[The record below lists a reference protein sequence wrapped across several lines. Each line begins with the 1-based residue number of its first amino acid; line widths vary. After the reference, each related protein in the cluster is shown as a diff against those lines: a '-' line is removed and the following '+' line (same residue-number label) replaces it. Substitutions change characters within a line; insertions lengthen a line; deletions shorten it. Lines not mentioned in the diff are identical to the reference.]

1 MLNLIPAKILSYDA
15 ATRTAQVHIDG
26 LTDGAEDGLTATF
39 AYPVG
44 HDDRDTEI
52 QVLVGAEVY
61 VFFAGGQLDSPVI
74 AFYRSHG
81 EGAVVDTRRIRQ
93 KNIEILAALGVT
105 ITAPTVTVDATTMV
119 INADLV
125 VNGNI
130 NHIGNQVTSGSV
142 TAQTVTGTI
151 NVIGGGKSL
160 VSHGHIGVRGG
171 NDVSGPPV

>member
-15 ATRTAQVHIDG
+15 ATRTAQVQIDG

-61 VFFAGGQLDSPVI
+61 VFFAGGQMDSPVI

-81 EGAVVDTRRIRQ
+81 AGAVVDTRRIRQ
-93 KNIEILAALGVT
+93 KNIKILASNSISIEAIATKVRGVMSVT
-105 ITAPTVTVDATTMV
+105 SNLSVGTGATGSFVSVSGEIVTVVDGIIT
-119 INADLV
+119 
-125 VNGNI
+125 NI
-130 NHIGNQVTSGSV
+130 Y
-142 TAQTVTGTI
+142 
-151 NVIGGGKSL
+151 
-160 VSHGHIGVRGG
+160 
-171 NDVSGPPV
+171 